1 MFSKSTVD
9 DSRSI
14 MDDSRSI
21 IDDSRSIIDD
31 SRSILDNS
39 GVRFQLAASFTIII
53 YDYQI
58 FIA

>member
-1 MFSKSTVD
+1 MFYGSTID

-14 MDDSRSI
+14 IDNYRSIIEDSRSI
-21 IDDSRSIIDD
+21 IDDSRSIID
-31 SRSILDNS
+31 NS
-39 GVRFQLAASFTIII
+39 GVRLQLAASFTIII